1 MIVELIN
8 NSKLYKEVK
17 RIAYS
22 ESEIDLGVNPL
33 CNAQAKTSYLSEK
46 DFDYIERVT
55 RLVENRMSDNSWIT
69 KTINLLNSNSQVAK
83 GIRFDDELYKP
94 GRGILKS
101 FLKN

>member
-46 DFDYIERVT
+46 DFDYIARVT